1 MLNQPLNVPSAVGV
15 GNTFSSNM
23 FPSMMQVMM
32 TRMQAIAVVIRAPT
46 AMGQKS
52 LGVPIQVRGVRPAAT
67 ITIHTQRESWNPA
80 AAIKDPS
87 NWAIR
92 TMNTQPP
99 PYKVREIATSE
110 AILKRNVVKIRQ

>member
-1 MLNQPLNVPSAVGV
+1 
-15 GNTFSSNM
+15 
-23 FPSMMQVMM
+23 M
-32 TRMQAIAVVIRAPT
+32 TSKQATQVVIRAPT

-52 LGVPIQVRGVRPAAT
+52 LGVPIQVRGVRQAAT
-67 ITIHTQRESWNPA
+67 ITIHMQRDRSNPA
-80 AAIKDPS
+80 AATMDPS
-87 NWAIR
+87 NWAIK